1 MPCEN
6 EATAPQIAAFDF
18 DGTLTYKDS
27 FTAFLVWHCGYM
39 KLAWAFISTPSLII
53 HYTKTKDRGA
63 LKSRLIHKLL
73 GGIKRS
79 ELERL
84 IAAFADSHKDKL
96 FRPDALVAWAEQKQP
111 DRLRV
116 IVTASPEILVGA
128 FGKHLGAD
136 QVIGTRLGFS
146 ADDRLL
152 PDLDGPNCRGAEKVT
167 RLKAIYGE
175 SMRLVAAFGDT
186 SGDFEMIKAADKG
199 YYRVF
204 TEKPT

>member
-6 EATAPQIAAFDF
+6 EVTAPQIAAFDF

-27 FTAFLVWHCGYM
+27 FTAFLVWHCGYP
-39 KLAWAFISTPSLII
+39 KLVWAFISTPSLII
-53 HYTKTKDRGA
+53 NYIKTKDRGA

-84 IAAFADSHKDKL
+84 IAAFADSHKNKL
-96 FRPDALVAWAEQKQP
+96 FRPDAVAAWTEQKQP

-128 FGKHLGAD
+128 FGAYLGAD
-136 QVIGTRLGFS
+136 RVIGTKLGFS

-152 PDLDGPNCRGAEKVT
+152 PDLDGPNCRGPEKVT

-175 SMRLVAAFGDT
+175 SMSLMAAFGDT

-204 TEKPT
+204 TGKPT

>member
-1 MPCEN
+1 MPIKN
-6 EATAPQIAAFDF
+6 DAPAPQIAAFDF

-27 FTAFLVWHCGYM
+27 FTAFLVWHCGYP
-39 KLAWAFISTPSLII
+39 KLAWAFMSAPSLII
-53 HYTKTKDRGA
+53 DYVKTKDRGA

-84 IAAFADSHKDKL
+84 IAAFANSHKDKL
-96 FRPDALVAWAEQKQP
+96 FRPDALKAWAEQKQP

-116 IVTASPEILVGA
+116 IVTASPDILVGA
-128 FGKHLGAD
+128 FGAYLEAD
-136 QVIGTRLGFS
+136 HVIGTRLGFS
-146 ADDRLL
+146 ADERLL
-152 PDLDGPNCRGAEKVT
+152 SDLDGPNCRGAEKVA
-167 RLKAIYGE
+167 RLKATYGE

-204 TEKPT
+204 TGKPT